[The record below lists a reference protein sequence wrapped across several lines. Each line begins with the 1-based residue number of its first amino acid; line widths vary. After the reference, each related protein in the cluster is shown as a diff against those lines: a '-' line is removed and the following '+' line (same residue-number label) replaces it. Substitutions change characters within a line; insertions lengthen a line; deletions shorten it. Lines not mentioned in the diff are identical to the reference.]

1 MTCPTS
7 LRQIGWYFLLPI
19 PNIHQPCSP
28 SPFSLELFFFFF
40 LKILNCYYYI
50 YFYFLLFTSHPFY
63 YLLGFS
69 LTLTPFS
76 TTVSKKFQPYINV
89 VRIIELNFVLCSE
102 IFVHYDGQLRASH
115 LILGCVPFYTSYQ
128 NSSNALMIDNP
139 LLSYLDI

>member
-1 MTCPTS
+1 M
-7 LRQIGWYFLLPI
+7 
-19 PNIHQPCSP
+19 
-28 SPFSLELFFFFF
+28 
-40 LKILNCYYYI
+40 
-50 YFYFLLFTSHPFY
+50 LFTSHPFY

-76 TTVSKKFQPYINV
+76 TTVSKKFQPYIKV

-128 NSSNALMIDNP
+128 NSSSALMIDNP
-139 LLSYLDI
+139 LLLYLDI